1 MFIFTIFT
9 LITLPQNCI
18 PPLPSIQDLEKSLAE
33 YQPTI
38 AELNSRV
45 EPLRAEGQISQAE
58 DILRLTSQYEL
69 LIDRVAGC
77 RSSRQ
82 AALAVR
88 QQHEGQLAKIQKALE
103 DGRKE
108 LESVTDMGVTVPER
122 LQKYKVN
129 WALCVDYTDRLFLR

>member
-1 MFIFTIFT
+1 MQ
-9 LITLPQNCI
+9 LLYSMLCNLPFLLVTAQQSHN
-18 PPLPSIQDLEKSLAE
+18 PPFPLLQALEKSLAE

-69 LIDRVAGC
+69 LMDRVVGC

-88 QQHEGQLAKIQKALE
+88 QQHEAQLAEIQKVLE
-103 DGRKE
+103 DGQKE
-108 LESVTDMGVTVPER
+108 LESITDMGITVPER

-129 WALCVDYTDRLFLR
+129 MTA